1 MNDLSSTLI
10 VRIGV
15 VIRVIVVIVIGVAST
30 HVAPD
35 FSQTKSPS
43 TSTLRRSIGG
53 RWRIISTKDGHS
65 RGWSRCTS
73 SWWSGGWGRGWSE
86 YWDFRDP
93 ITRRSGGSIGGSEPV
108 HTCLQSWGC
117 SSDCRFGIAGSGPGS
132 RLSIESILFKL
143 TTDLGDSLCLLHQG
157 FDSRYRARRDIS
169 SLRGSISESSSSLY
183 ILSLTMLKSGL
194 HQCHFDALSQGSGI
208 AMSLDVQ

>member
-10 VRIGV
+10 VGIGV
-15 VIRVIVVIVIGVAST
+15 VIVVVVIVIVVAST
-30 HVAPD
+30 HVSPD

-43 TSTLRRSIGG
+43 TSTLRRLIGS
-53 RWRIISTKDGHS
+53 RRRIVSTEDGHS
-65 RGWSRCTS
+65 KGWSRGS
-73 SWWSGGWGRGWSE
+73 SWWSGGWGRGRSE
-86 YWDFRDP
+86 HWDFRDP
-93 ITRRSGGSIGGSEPV
+93 VTRRSGWSIGSPEPV

-117 SSDCRFGIAGSGPGS
+117 SSDCRFGIPGSGSGS

-143 TTDLGDSLCLLHQG
+143 TTDLCNSLCLLYQG
-157 FDSRYRARRDIS
+157 FDSWYRTRRDVS

-183 ILSLTMLKSGL
+183 ILSLTMLKSSL
-194 HQCHFDALSQGSGI
+194 HQCHFDALSKGSGI